1 MNSTPTDAPQRLTDG
16 STYYWSRIFPTLWTT
31 LVAVLV
37 ALIWMD
43 VLGDAP
49 APAAVKW
56 AATGIW
62 GGLSALFFRIF
73 GRLREAWLVG
83 DEVVI
88 GDPLRGVRIDLRDVR
103 EVRESRLQQVK
114 TVTLELGRPTPL
126 GHSVSFV
133 PRGLKTFM
141 VPYADSPV
149 AAELRARRMKLIPP
163 T

>member
-1 MNSTPTDAPQRLTDG
+1 LHPTPTDPPQRLTDG

-49 APAAVKW
+49 APDTVKW

-62 GGLSALFFRIF
+62 GGLSALFFRLF
-73 GRLREAWLVG
+73 GGLQDAWLVG

-88 GDPLRGVRIDLRDVR
+88 GHPLRGVRIHLRDVR
-103 EVRESRLQQVK
+103 EVKESRLRQVK

-141 VPYADSPV
+141 MPYADSPV
-149 AAELRARRMKLIPP
+149 AADLRTRRTQLLPP